1 MTTLHGDLPQPARDA
16 TLASLRSGDVDVL
29 VATDVASRGLD
40 LPGVELVVHADAP
53 KSADTYSHRAGRA
66 GRPGCATPGVSLLL
80 SRPESAAETA
90 RLEREAKITFRR
102 LVHIGERERERVT
115 GDLRR
120 DDVVVARAPTEERR
134 HDSLISDN
142 FAAFAADI
150 QLIGEKKSGSS
161 KKKGG
166 KTSRR

>member
-1 MTTLHGDLPQPARDA
+1 VTTLHGDMPQPARDA
-16 TLASLRSGDVDVL
+16 TLASLRSGEVDVL

-53 KSADTYSHRAGRA
+53 KSADTYSHRSGRA

-80 SRPESAAETA
+80 TRPESITEIV
-90 RLEREAKITFRR
+90 RLERDAKITFRR

-115 GDLRR
+115 GDLHR
-120 DDVVVARAPTEERR
+120 DDAIASRAPTEERR

-150 QLIGEKKSGSS
+150 QLIGEKKLSSS

-166 KTSRR
+166 KSRR